1 MSDINNNIN
10 INVQAQYESL
20 NGLLSKL
27 EEAKTMLGK
36 MSKARINFDIKKD
49 IQKSIDPIKKASE
62 WFNASLKNLKTAQ
75 NSLVKAFIT
84 GSANEIEAAKKRLE
98 SAEQFAKNVIKTIEH
113 TPAVNVAKQNIT
125 DAYNLS
131 AVAKQM
137 AKLGATTKK
146 SSGSFQK
153 LIGRIR
159 NISIYRMIRTGI
171 KWVTSGFQEGIQNF
185 VQYSDSANQ
194 TLSNINSSLKQIK
207 NTMGLALASVLQSL
221 EPIITRLS
229 DALVDF
235 INSFNL
241 AMAKMQGKDTYQKAK
256 KSIDD
261 YAKSLQ
267 NVKKLSFDTFEVL
280 SGGTQTS
287 PFEMFEE
294 EEVSK
299 DENRMSQFFEKIIN
313 MVSLIGKKISEVFSK
328 LVDSGFFE
336 KALSIIEKIATA
348 VTDIL
353 ISLLDSGALNTI
365 LDVVETLWGVI
376 AEIGKAM
383 ANFIVKLNEIG
394 ALKPLLLG
402 IAAAFV
408 AIKIAAL
415 AAAVANAAA
424 LIAAHPI
431 IGSVLLAAGVATLAT
446 IGGLMAKSVNKSY
459 VTGYENGG
467 IPEKSELFY
476 MNEYGKPEALVNTG
490 GNQTNVINMTQLAQ
504 GMKQGFVEAIYETG
518 LIDAMQNRI
527 VIDGNNVNDNAFA
540 RAIFPAL
547 KTESKRRGGNQL

>member
-62 WFNASLKNLKTAQ
+62 WFNASLKNLKSAQ

-84 GSANEIEAAKKRLE
+84 GGANEIEAAKKRLE

-131 AVAKQM
+131 AEQERINKSKSVWANVGKSIANVAKQM

-146 SSGSFQK
+146 SSSSFQK

-221 EPIITRLS
+221 EPIITRMS
-229 DALVDF
+229 DALVNL

-241 AMAKMQGKDTYQKAK
+241 AMAKMQGKDTYQKA
-256 KSIDD
+256 
-261 YAKSLQ
+261 
-267 NVKKLSFDTFEVL
+267 
-280 SGGTQTS
+280 
-287 PFEMFEE
+287 
-294 EEVSK
+294 
-299 DENRMSQFFEKIIN
+299 
-313 MVSLIGKKISEVFSK
+313 
-328 LVDSGFFE
+328 
-336 KALSIIEKIATA
+336 
-348 VTDIL
+348 
-353 ISLLDSGALNTI
+353 
-365 LDVVETLWGVI
+365 
-376 AEIGKAM
+376 
-383 ANFIVKLNEIG
+383 
-394 ALKPLLLG
+394 
-402 IAAAFV
+402 
-408 AIKIAAL
+408 
-415 AAAVANAAA
+415 
-424 LIAAHPI
+424 
-431 IGSVLLAAGVATLAT
+431 
-446 IGGLMAKSVNKSY
+446 
-459 VTGYENGG
+459 
-467 IPEKSELFY
+467 
-476 MNEYGKPEALVNTG
+476 
-490 GNQTNVINMTQLAQ
+490 
-504 GMKQGFVEAIYETG
+504 
-518 LIDAMQNRI
+518 
-527 VIDGNNVNDNAFA
+527 
-540 RAIFPAL
+540 
-547 KTESKRRGGNQL
+547 